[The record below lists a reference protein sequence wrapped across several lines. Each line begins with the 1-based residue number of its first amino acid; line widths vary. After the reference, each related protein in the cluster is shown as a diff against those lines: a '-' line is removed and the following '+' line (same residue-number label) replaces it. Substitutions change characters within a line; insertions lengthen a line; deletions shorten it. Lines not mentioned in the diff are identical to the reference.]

1 MIMKE
6 YDIISIGG
14 GPAGLTVGLY
24 GSRYGLKTLVI
35 ERKIFGGAM
44 AISPL
49 IENYPG
55 MEPIKGTDLTNRF
68 KQQAAF
74 YGSELR
80 DLTDVSSLD
89 PDEKIITL
97 NTGEQFKAKV
107 IIFTTGSRER
117 KLGVEGEEKY
127 IGRGVSWCAT
137 CDANFFRNRKV
148 IVVGGGNSAAIE
160 ALHLV
165 KIVGEVSMV
174 HRREQL
180 RSEAAYIKQIEEA
193 NVGFHWNSVVKE
205 ILGDG
210 RKVTGVKL
218 SNVKTEEEQEITL
231 NGVFISIGYD
241 PNNELAAEAGIELNE
256 NGYIIVDN
264 KMQTNIEGI
273 YAAGDITGGQKQLTV
288 STGQATSATMN
299 AFLYMHGGSWYK

>member
-1 MIMKE
+1 MTMEE

-35 ERKIFGGAM
+35 EKKIFGGAM

-107 IIFTTGSRER
+107 IIFTTSSRER

-127 IGRGVSWCAT
+127 TGRGVSWCAT

-160 ALHLV
+160 TLHLV
-165 KIVGEVSMV
+165 KIVGEVSIV
-174 HRREQL
+174 HRRDQL
-180 RSEAAYIKQIEEA
+180 RAEDAYIKQIEAAE
-193 NVGFHWNSVVKE
+193 VGYHWNSVVKE

-218 SNVKTEEEQEITL
+218 SNVKTEEEQEVPL

-288 STGQATSATMN
+288 STGQATAATMN

>member
-1 MIMKE
+1 MKMKE
-6 YDIISIGG
+6 YDIVAIGG

-35 ERKIFGGAM
+35 EKKIFGGAM

-74 YGSELR
+74 YGAELR
-80 DLTDVSSLD
+80 DLTSVSSLD
-89 PDEKIITL
+89 PDEKVVTL
-97 NTGEQFKAKV
+97 STGEQFIAKV
-107 IIFTTGSRER
+107 IIFTTGSSER
-117 KLGVEGEEKY
+117 KLDVPGEEEYTGK
-127 IGRGVSWCAT
+127 GVSWCAT

-160 ALHLV
+160 TLHLAN
-165 KIVGEVSMV
+165 IVGEVSIV
-174 HRREQL
+174 HRRDQL
-180 RSEAAYIKQIEEA
+180 RAEDAYIKKIEEA
-193 NVGFHWNSVVKE
+193 EVGFLWNSVVKE

-218 SNVKTEEEQEITL
+218 QNVKTEKEQEIEL

-241 PNNELAAEAGIELNE
+241 PNNELAKEIGLELDE
-256 NGYIIVDN
+256 NGYIIVDH

-288 STGQATSATMN
+288 STGQATTASMN
-299 AFLYMHGGSWYK
+299 AFLYMHDGSWYK